1 MALMLFVMFLVV
13 FVFVFDSRLVM
24 VVFVFSV
31 FAFFLQS
38 FSFVIVLV
46 ALQRRTQMV
55 GTTRTSRGNIHTTN
69 EALTSTT
76 AISTSGRSELTG
88 VVLWRSASSAVV
100 ELLLISEKPQQT
112 RRVQLLIQFKMAPNA
127 VVLTFGVLT

>member
-1 MALMLFVMFLVV
+1 MALMFFVMFLVV

-69 EALTSTT
+69 L
-76 AISTSGRSELTG
+76 
-88 VVLWRSASSAVV
+88 
-100 ELLLISEKPQQT
+100 
-112 RRVQLLIQFKMAPNA
+112 RRQRPFLRQAGLS
-127 VVLTFGVLT
+127 